1 MIELAA
7 HAWKLDLPLAV
18 HKMLDL
24 IGFPSPPPD
33 VLARY
38 CRAVERRRRADRFW
52 KEAQTRADTHPS
64 PELRALQR
72 RFGGN
77 DTGAAWAAYGGAIV
91 GATHLEVVE
100 AYFAPYIGRSRHAY
114 RADGTRQDSGA
125 RHCFR
130 PRSQWKDMLVVP
142 FWELPGKL
150 NGFLFIGRDGKP
162 ENGDFQYYW
171 LRVNAENKEAGLA
184 MLPAAMLPPHPIL
197 GTTLFAITDA
207 FRAVHWQLSWMR
219 SGDRPLPIVLPYESL
234 EHGIHTERV
243 WSWLPVEDV
252 VFWAPTLTVDTI
264 AQAVR
269 APQGLVS
276 TLEVTPR
283 ELERYMRDRPILQ
296 WLQAIKAAAL
306 PWQTVFRDM
315 LRNAAASRVEEL
327 ILRAG
332 LRGQAL
338 RDLIDGS
345 DQALQE
351 RLSRL
356 SLRQSFV
363 RSAKVGC
370 HTIYEKDD
378 SWYDAKGAL
387 ICNCI
392 IHFEQLIK
400 VQHSDRAFARG
411 IIRFA
416 GKTYPFFI
424 PAGRSLDRGILD
436 WAHDFLLDQGAGPL
450 VYNPQW
456 NRRIRSIAY
465 QFHRPDLRI
474 STDTIGWD
482 PQDGGRFNFP
492 TFSITSAG
500 VVSDDFAC
508 LFYGQDVPC
517 QNLGKPDTLPRKAI
531 AGLSAYNEETQVFWA
546 TAACVL
552 HNVIA
557 PAMNAPTVGTVLDG
571 EGAQALGRA
580 AAKHLGCPLIEQTA
594 GQSATGRIASQV
606 LRHRWPCYV
615 SLSAKAIATAA
626 AKDWFTGQAASNT
639 ITPLP
644 WATARVLGI
653 RDTWCIIHCN
663 RKLGSMQLVST
674 AAEYV
679 VPAYL
684 QDLCARRLDIL
695 RHGPSGINDLLHDL
709 ADWFA
714 RLRGDK
720 GAVLAARQVLELPGL
735 TSPVQHV
742 MDLIARLIGDNVMPV
757 VRDEIAPPHAARAA
771 IGEVQIPQRAFSE
784 AVERISGI
792 PPDVLLVTKTLA
804 AAGVLLGEV
813 EIHDDRYWRLQET
826 WWCKELDKR
835 AISPQSPETA

>member
-1 MIELAA
+1 MGISSLNNLVSWTQALPLLDIPVHSTRLPAVVRCPVCSAVRLHIYRDRGGEWAYCHKCSAHGDMIELAA

-77 DTGAAWAAYGGAIV
+77 DTGTAWAAYGGAIV

-100 AYFAPYIGRSRHAY
+100 AYSRHIGRSRHAY

-125 RHCFR
+125 PLLSPAIPVERHAC
-130 PRSQWKDMLVVP
+130 RSL
-142 FWELPGKL
+142 WELPGKL

-171 LRVNAENKEAGLA
+171 LRVNAENKGRARDAPGGHA
-184 MLPAAMLPPHPIL
+184 PPHPIL

-416 GKTYPFFI
+416 GKTYPFLF
-424 PAGRSLDRGILD
+424 AGRSLDRGILD
-436 WAHDFLLDQGAGPL
+436 WAHDFLLDQ
-450 VYNPQW
+450 
-456 NRRIRSIAY
+456 
-465 QFHRPDLRI
+465 
-474 STDTIGWD
+474 
-482 PQDGGRFNFP
+482 
-492 TFSITSAG
+492 
-500 VVSDDFAC
+500 
-508 LFYGQDVPC
+508 
-517 QNLGKPDTLPRKAI
+517 
-531 AGLSAYNEETQVFWA
+531 
-546 TAACVL
+546 
-552 HNVIA
+552 A
-557 PAMNAPTVGTVLDG
+557 PA
-571 EGAQALGRA
+571 
-580 AAKHLGCPLIEQTA
+580 
-594 GQSATGRIASQV
+594 
-606 LRHRWPCYV
+606 
-615 SLSAKAIATAA
+615 
-626 AKDWFTGQAASNT
+626 
-639 ITPLP
+639 
-644 WATARVLGI
+644 
-653 RDTWCIIHCN
+653 
-663 RKLGSMQLVST
+663 
-674 AAEYV
+674 
-679 VPAYL
+679 
-684 QDLCARRLDIL
+684 
-695 RHGPSGINDLLHDL
+695 
-709 ADWFA
+709 A
-714 RLRGDK
+714 RL
-720 GAVLAARQVLELPGL
+720 
-735 TSPVQHV
+735 
-742 MDLIARLIGDNVMPV
+742 
-757 VRDEIAPPHAARAA
+757 
-771 IGEVQIPQRAFSE
+771 
-784 AVERISGI
+784 
-792 PPDVLLVTKTLA
+792 
-804 AAGVLLGEV
+804 
-813 EIHDDRYWRLQET
+813 
-826 WWCKELDKR
+826 
-835 AISPQSPETA
+835 QSSME